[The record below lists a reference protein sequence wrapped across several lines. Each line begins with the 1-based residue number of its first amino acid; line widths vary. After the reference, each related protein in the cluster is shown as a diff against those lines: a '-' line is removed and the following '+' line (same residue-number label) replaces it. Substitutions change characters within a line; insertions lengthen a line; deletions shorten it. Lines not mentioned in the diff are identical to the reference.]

1 MVLFELGLRLVKDY
15 YKVVYCHLACLTSA
29 QCISYEM
36 QGWMNHKLESKMA
49 REISITSDT

>member
-36 QGWMNHKLESKMA
+36 PGWMNHKLESKMA